1 MGGTTVKPITKK
13 RFKAYLIDV
22 AVSTAATAGVEYL
35 LRKKIKNE
43 AFHALVTPTAVMWAL
58 EYAQMRSSGRTIGYK
73 TMGLALENEDGTEPT
88 PGQIVKRMAY
98 RDTISTF
105 DYLKDRES
113 FQAQDGALFPHDR
126 VSGTV
131 VKEQ

>member
-1 MGGTTVKPITKK
+1 MKPITKK

-22 AVSTAATAGVEYL
+22 AVSSAATAGVEYL
-35 LRKKIKNE
+35 LRKKIKSE
-43 AFHALVTPTAVMWAL
+43 AFHALVTPIAVMWAL
-58 EYAQMRSSGRTIGYK
+58 EYAQLRNSGRTIGYK
-73 TMGLALENEDGTEPT
+73 TMGLALENADGAEPT

-105 DYLKDRES
+105 DYLKDREA
-113 FQAQDGALFPHDR
+113 FEAQDGALFPHDR
-126 VSGTV
+126 ISGTV

>member
-1 MGGTTVKPITKK
+1 MGGIIVKPITKK

-22 AVSTAATAGVEYL
+22 AISTAATAGVEYL

-58 EYAQMRSSGRTIGYK
+58 EYAQLQNSGRTIGYK
-73 TMGLALENEDGTEPT
+73 TMGLALENEDGTEPA
-88 PGQIVKRMAY
+88 PGQIIKRIAY

-105 DYLKDRES
+105 QYLKDRDAFE
-113 FQAQDGALFPHDR
+113 AQDGALFPHDR
-126 VSGTV
+126 ISGTV
-131 VKEQ
+131 VKER